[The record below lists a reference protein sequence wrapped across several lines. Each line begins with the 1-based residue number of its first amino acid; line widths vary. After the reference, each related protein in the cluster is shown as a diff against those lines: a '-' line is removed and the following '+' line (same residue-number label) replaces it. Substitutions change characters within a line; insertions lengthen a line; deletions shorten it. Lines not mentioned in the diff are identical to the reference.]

1 VVKQT
6 DRIEMKLDKLDE
18 QIKVL
23 DKRLDS
29 VDITLAKQQVS
40 LDEHIKRTTLLENK
54 VIPLEKAHAIGKAIM
69 LISTGG
75 VTLVTLIYNIYKIL
89 FP

>member
-1 VVKQT
+1 
-6 DRIEMKLDKLDE
+6 MKLDKLDE